1 MLSYGRV
8 SSEGQCRELEKGRHL
23 LPPNKRKKCS
33 IWWGRQATEGFS
45 NIVPKIYCPEEPFV
59 PSAHLF
65 FVCNLRKVL
74 LEMKR
79 PRPPPRVTRSVAA
92 KNRNMANT
100 FACHLAA
107 FLEEKDVDKLAEGR
121 ERFMG
126 YLISRDF
133 VRHTLQMFILRF
145 LLFLL
150 KHEYGQFYKSI
161 VKDFLLGLQV
171 LACRL

>member
-1 MLSYGRV
+1 MAGFLAKACAENLRRVGIFSPPTREKMLYMVG
-8 SSEGQCRELEKGRHL
+8 
-23 LPPNKRKKCS
+23 
-33 IWWGRQATEGFS
+33 ATDDYEEFS
-45 NIVPKIYCPEEPFV
+45 NIAPKIYCPEEPFV
-59 PSAHLF
+59 PSARLF
-65 FVCNLRKVL
+65 FVCNLRTVL
-74 LEMKR
+74 LEMKT
-79 PRPPPRVTRSVAA
+79 PRPSPRVTRSVAA

-107 FLEEKDVDKLAEGR
+107 FLEDKDMDKLAEER

-150 KHEYGQFYKSI
+150 KHEYGQFYKSV